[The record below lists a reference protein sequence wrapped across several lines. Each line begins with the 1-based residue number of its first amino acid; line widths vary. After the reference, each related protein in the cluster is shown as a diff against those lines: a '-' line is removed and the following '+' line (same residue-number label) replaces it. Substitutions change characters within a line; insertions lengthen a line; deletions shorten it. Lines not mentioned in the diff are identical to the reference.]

1 MRSAAHWRHN
11 WLWLKHGAPFC
22 YSFIHSPSSEISW
35 CNKVKMWKCNGK
47 RIDFIKFS
55 TSTIINTWFVCVKG
69 WSEDIV
75 ATLYTG
81 NLLHYTLQAPHP
93 PHIRK
98 AACAVQW
105 AAACWRCGRDERMEE
120 GPHNARGHY
129 EGQCDFVVFILNKCI
144 YSLSILTSK
153 IQQRMSS
160 FDGPVHLQFN
170 GTMKCLKNKR
180 MWLWITFKKQFC
192 SIGFMTRS
200 W

>member
-47 RIDFIKFS
+47 KNWFYQVFH
-55 TSTIINTWFVCVKG
+55 INHLKYMVCLCEG
-69 WSEDIV
+69 MSEDIV

-105 AAACWRCGRDERMEE
+105 AAACWWCGRDDSLWRM
-120 GPHNARGHY
+120 GPHNARGNC
-129 EGQCDFVVFILNKCI
+129 EGQWTMLFW
-144 YSLSILTSK
+144 SLSLFWISVS
-153 IQQRMSS
+153 IQY
-160 FDGPVHLQFN
+160 
-170 GTMKCLKNKR
+170 
-180 MWLWITFKKQFC
+180 
-192 SIGFMTRS
+192 
-200 W
+200 